1 MNEHPGAID
10 QLIARVEALE
20 RRVSALEHRTVARA
34 AEAAPEST
42 AAQPAALG
50 PAAGGIESASVFSVL
65 GRAML
70 GIAGAYLLRAAA
82 QSNLLPDAVAAAI
95 GIPYAI
101 AWIVFAVR
109 TRAGAWLP
117 AIVYSATSALIL
129 APMLWELV
137 FRFQIL
143 APAGAAAVVAAYI
156 CAGTVLAWRK
166 NFTAVLWVANIA
178 SILIALSLFFA
189 SRSSLPFIGVL
200 LLMLCVAEFV
210 EARDRASGLRALNA
224 LAASVAIWAAIY
236 VYISPPAARPDYPP
250 LAPAALIVA
259 AFGFFA
265 IYLASVVHNTMIC
278 QRRISAFEI
287 ILTMMG
293 FLLAAVALDAFGP
306 PSALI
311 FFGLLCLVLAAGG
324 YVAVYLFFDRA
335 PGPRNY
341 RVFSTWSAALVLAG
355 GAIALPVAA
364 QAVCFGSAAV
374 AATALGTRFS
384 RFVLVFHG
392 AVYLAVAAATSGLAV
407 YILHALA
414 GALPA
419 APAWP
424 VYLVLAFAIGC
435 YAAMPRSDQPSWRE
449 QTVHFF
455 TALLAI
461 CAAAA
466 LAVHAFMGL
475 TALRIEPGP
484 HHLAFFRTLSV
495 CAVTLALAY
504 AGARFERIELARIA
518 NVALVLLAVKL
529 VAEDL
534 RHGHLAYIAA
544 SIFLFALTLIAV
556 PRVARMARKSRAG
569 ELGAAVPPAVPR
581 AGD

>member
-10 QLIARVEALE
+10 QLIARVESLE
-20 RRVSALEHRTVARA
+20 HRVSALEHHTVTA
-34 AEAAPEST
+34 ASEAAPESVAAQT
-42 AAQPAALG
+42 AAPG
-50 PAAGGIESASVFSVL
+50 PAAAGIESASVFSVF

-101 AWIVFAVR
+101 VWIVFAVR
-109 TRAGAWLP
+109 ARAGAWFP

-137 FRFQIL
+137 FRFRIL
-143 APAGAAAVVAAYI
+143 APAGAAAVIAVYI
-156 CAGTVLAWRK
+156 CAGTVLAWR
-166 NFTAVLWVANIA
+166 NHFTPVLWVTNIT
-178 SILIALSLFFA
+178 SVLIALSLFFA
-189 SRSSLPFIGVL
+189 SRSSLPFIAVL
-200 LLMLCVAEFV
+200 LLMLCLAEFA
-210 EARDRASGLRALNA
+210 EARNRASGLRALNA

-250 LAPAALIVA
+250 LAPGALIVV

-265 IYLASVVHNTMIC
+265 IYLASVVHNTMIL
-278 QRRISAFEI
+278 QKRITAFEI
-287 ILTMMG
+287 VLTMMG
-293 FLLAAVALDAFGP
+293 FLLATVALDAFGP
-306 PSALI
+306 PSALL
-311 FFGLLCLVLAAGG
+311 FFGVLCLLLAAGG
-324 YVAVYLFFDRA
+324 YAAVFLFFDRA
-335 PGPRNY
+335 PAPRNY
-341 RVFSTWSAALVLAG
+341 RVFSTWSAALALAG
-355 GAIALPVAA
+355 GAIALPEAA

-374 AATALGTRFS
+374 VATALGTRFS

-392 AVYLAVAAATSGLAV
+392 AAYLAAAAATSGTAV
-407 YILHALA
+407 YIVHALA
-414 GALPA
+414 GALPG
-419 APAWP
+419 APSWTIYLA
-424 VYLVLAFAIGC
+424 LVLALGC
-435 YAAMPRSDQPSWRE
+435 YAALPRSAQPSWQE

-455 TALLAI
+455 TALLTI

-466 LAVHAFMGL
+466 LAVHAFMGV

-495 CAVTLALAY
+495 CAATLALAY
-504 AGARFERIELARIA
+504 AGARLDRAELARIA
-518 NVALVLLAVKL
+518 NVALVLLAVK
-529 VAEDL
+529 VVTEDL

-556 PRVARMARKSRAG
+556 PRVARMARRSRAA
-569 ELGAAVPPAVPR
+569 EIGAAVPPAVPR